1 MEMSDKQFLQE
12 HINNWHTVQNGYIRN
27 IELNILKSYEAIYRK
42 NIDSNFICIVWCGNC
57 KMEMITRLYNY
68 YESLETI

>member
-1 MEMSDKQFLQE
+1 MEIADKDFMNE

-42 NIDSNFICIVWCGNC
+42 YIDSNYICIIWCGNC
-57 KMEMITRLYNY
+57 KIDMIKTLYTYQENNG
-68 YESLETI
+68 